1 MIATIVRACV
11 ERSTLVVVLWAIAAA
26 WGFHALRNTTIEAFP
41 DVTNAQVTVVGQLP
55 GMAPEEIERS
65 LSIPLE
71 RALAA
76 TPGMTSIRSESLFGL
91 SLVTLTFDDDSDP
104 FVSRSLVAQRIQSA
118 DLPDGADVD
127 MAPNATPLG
136 EVFLYRLVSDR
147 HDATTLRALQE
158 WTIARHLKQVPG
170 VAEVVSRGGYL
181 EELHVEVD
189 PWELETRGLTLA
201 DVERALAGANRNV
214 GGGMLNVGP
223 QSVLVRGVGRIE
235 DEQDIR
241 NIVLDVV
248 DGRPLLLGDVAHLVA
263 GHAPRL
269 GTVGYDDQRD
279 AVLGVVIMRR
289 GENPSVVLDAVHERI
304 AFMAESVLPEGVS
317 IEVVYDRADL
327 VGHTLK
333 TVWKHL
339 IEGFLFIGG
348 ITWLFLRTVRGT
360 GIVVVVIPLSLLGAF
375 AGLYAMGV
383 PANLISMGAIDF
395 GILVDG
401 AVVLAENVLHRL
413 KGREDVDADERRR
426 AITDAALEVATPTFF
441 AMAILMAALL
451 PVFTLEQ
458 VEGRIFRPLALTYT
472 LALGAAL
479 ALALTLV
486 PALASMLLRTED
498 AKEEAGWLLKL
509 RARYRA
515 AIAWCVGHRS
525 RVLTGFAALLV
536 VGGFTGTRLGTEFL
550 PPLDEGDVNIF
561 VEMPASVTLEE
572 GQDILVKVR
581 EILLEFPEVR
591 ETMARHGRPEDGTD
605 NESLNMSEIMVRLHP
620 ATSWTTGRNPE
631 QLVEDMRAKLEHV
644 PGVTFSFSQPIK
656 DNIEESVAGVR
667 GQVVL
672 KAFGEDLE
680 TARELLVQ
688 ARDLLREVPG
698 AVEVDLYRDTVT
710 PQLQARFDRAALAR
724 AGLGIDDAGRHLEAS
739 TLGVIATT
747 MWRGERPVDVRLR
760 VPQDHRQDPDRV
772 SEIPIR
778 TATGAVVPLRE
789 LAELSIESGRASI
802 NRENGE
808 RFLAL
813 KLNVSGR
820 DPGGVVEDSI
830 RVVRENIDVP
840 DGLRLEWSG
849 EFENQQRVMEKLKV
863 VVPVA
868 LGVVLGLMGWALGG
882 LRPALVV
889 LAGVPFALT
898 GGLFA
903 LVFAGVNLSVSAAV
917 GLIALLGQVAL
928 GGILVVGEIQSRV
941 NGGAPLPTAVV
952 EGAVARMRPVL
963 MTSLLAMLGLVPM
976 AVGTGI
982 GSETQQPFALAI
994 VGGMSTTMLVALFLL
1009 PTFASMF
1016 LRPRRRLEVA

>member
-11 ERSTLVVVLWAIAAA
+11 ERGTLVVVLWAIAAA

-41 DVTNAQVTVVGQLP
+41 DVTNAQVTVVGQMA

-91 SLVTLTFDDDSDP
+91 SLVTLTFGDDADP

-118 DLPDGADVD
+118 DLPDGVDVD

-136 EVFLYRLVSDR
+136 EVFMYRLVSDR
-147 HDATTLRALQE
+147 HDATALRAWQE
-158 WTIARHLKQVPG
+158 WTVARHLKQVPG
-170 VAEVVSRGGYL
+170 VAEVISRGGYL
-181 EELHVEVD
+181 EEVHVEVD
-189 PWELETRGLTLA
+189 PWELETFGLTLA

-214 GGGMLNVGP
+214 GGGLLNVGP
-223 QSVLVRGVGRIE
+223 QSVLVRGVGRIG

-289 GENPSVVLDAVHERI
+289 GENPSVVLDAVHERV
-304 AFMAESVLPEGVS
+304 AFLTEQVLPEGMR
-317 IEVVYDRADL
+317 IEVVYDRSDL

-348 ITWLFLRTVRGT
+348 VTWLFLRTVRGT
-360 GIVVVVIPLSLLGAF
+360 AIVVVVIPMSLLGAF
-375 AGLYAMGV
+375 AGLYALGV

-401 AVVLAENVLHRL
+401 AVVLVENVLHRL
-413 KGREDVDADERRR
+413 KGRGDAGAEVRRQ
-426 AITDAALEVATPTFF
+426 AITEAAVEVATPTFF

-451 PVFTLEQ
+451 PVFSLEQ

-472 LALGAAL
+472 LALAAAL

-486 PALASMLLRTED
+486 PALASMAIRAGD
-498 AKEEAGWLLKL
+498 AREEPGWLQ
-509 RARYRA
+509 RVRGGYRA
-515 AIAWCVGHRS
+515 AVIGCVAHRGA
-525 RVLTGFAALLV
+525 VAGAFGVLLV
-536 VGGFTGTRLGTEFL
+536 VGAATGARLGTEFL
-550 PPLDEGDVNIF
+550 PPLDEGDVNVF
-561 VEMPASVTLEE
+561 VEMPASITLEE
-572 GQDILVKVR
+572 GQ
-581 EILLEFPEVR
+581 EILLKVRRILREFPEVR
-591 ETMARHGRPEDGTD
+591 ETMSRHGRPEDGTD

-620 ATSWTTGRNPE
+620 IARWTTGRTPE
-631 QLVEDMRAKLEHV
+631 RLVEDMRARLEHV

-680 TARELLVQ
+680 AARAMLVR
-688 ARDLLREVPG
+688 ARDVLREVPG
-698 AVEVDLYRDTVT
+698 AIEVDLYRDTVT
-710 PQLQARFDRAALAR
+710 PQLQVRFDRAALAR
-724 AGLGIDDAGRHLEAS
+724 AGLGIDEAGRHLEAS
-739 TLGVIATT
+739 TIGVVATT
-747 MWRGERPVDVRLR
+747 VWRGERPVAVRLR
-760 VPQDHRQDPDRV
+760 VPQDHREDPDRV
-772 SEIPIR
+772 AEIPIR

-789 LAELSIESGRASI
+789 VADLSIESGRASI

-813 KLNVSGR
+813 KLNVAGR
-820 DPGGVVEDSI
+820 DPGSVVEDAI
-830 RVVRENIDVP
+830 RAVREQVEVP
-840 DGLRLEWSG
+840 DGIRLEWSG
-849 EFENQQRVMEKLKV
+849 EFENQRRVTAKLKV

-889 LAGVPFALT
+889 LAGIPFALT

-903 LVFAGVNLSVSAAV
+903 LVAAGVNLSVSAAV
-917 GLIALLGQVAL
+917 GLIALIGQVAL
-928 GGILVVGEIQSRV
+928 GGLLVVGEIQRRIDA
-941 NGGAPLPTAVV
+941 GEALHRAAV

-963 MTSLLAMLGLVPM
+963 MLALLAMLGLVPM

-982 GSETQQPFALAI
+982 GSETQRPFALAI
-994 VGGMSTTMLVALFLL
+994 VGGMATTLLVALLLL
-1009 PTFASMF
+1009 PVLASVF
-1016 LRPRRRLEVA
+1016 LRPARPLEAR